1 MAGRLP
7 VGITCFAKWTD
18 DTWYNV
24 EILAKNEAS
33 YTVTYIDYGNSEDV
47 LEGDIVGDVGE
58 IPDTD
63 YIDQFVKIKDPMET
77 LIINNRPVTL
87 KRGQHAVTI
96 LCIWFNENQNLVEDI
111 LHNQCTCARKSPL

>member
-24 EILAKNEAS
+24 LIMAKNEVS
-33 YTVTYIDYGNSEDV
+33 YTVPYIDYGNSENV
-47 LEGDIVGDVGE
+47 LEGEIVGDVGE
-58 IPDTD
+58 IQDSD
-63 YIDQFVKIKDPMET
+63 CIDQFVKIKDPMET
-77 LIINNRPVTL
+77 LIINNHPLTL

>member
-24 EILAKNEAS
+24 KILAKNETS

-47 LEGDIVGDVGE
+47 LEGDIVGDLGG
-58 IPDTD
+58 DTR
-63 YIDQFVKIKDPMET
+63 YRCT
-77 LIINNRPVTL
+77 
-87 KRGQHAVTI
+87 RG
-96 LCIWFNENQNLVEDI
+96 LLL
-111 LHNQCTCARKSPL
+111 LHI

>member
-7 VGITCFAKWTD
+7 VGITCLAKWTD

-24 EILAKNEAS
+24 KILAKNEAS

-47 LEGDIVGDVGE
+47 LEGDIVGNVGE

-63 YIDQFVKIKDPMET
+63 YIDQFVKIKDSMET
-77 LIINNRPVTL
+77 LIINNCPITL
-87 KRGQHAVTI
+87 MRGQHAMTI
-96 LCIWFNENQNLVEDI
+96 LCIWCLKQMMMNGVL
-111 LHNQCTCARKSPL
+111 

>member
-1 MAGRLP
+1 M
-7 VGITCFAKWTD
+7 
-18 DTWYNV
+18 
-24 EILAKNEAS
+24 
-33 YTVTYIDYGNSEDV
+33 TYIDYGNSEDV

-77 LIINNRPVTL
+77 LIINNHPLTL

-111 LHNQCTCARKSPL
+111 LHNQCTCDRKSRFRL

>member
-1 MAGRLP
+1 MSSSESLLQFLQFFSWLSKALDFVKMAGRLP
-7 VGITCFAKWTD
+7 VGITCFAKWFD

-33 YTVTYIDYGNSEDV
+33 YTVTYIDYGISEDV

-63 YIDQFVKIKDPMET
+63 YIDQFVKIKDPM
-77 LIINNRPVTL
+77 
-87 KRGQHAVTI
+87 
-96 LCIWFNENQNLVEDI
+96 
-111 LHNQCTCARKSPL
+111 